1 MSATAGQE
9 VIRLLYTE
17 DSPWSGGRKEGER
30 DEDSA
35 RSERRDERLAAFDVA
50 VAEIA
55 ALVLPVYRTSEDWL
69 ERTRTSLLALLG
81 AFDEHP
87 ETARLLISDSIAW
100 GPEVLERRGEL
111 LEVLAAAL
119 DDPRGKVDPVA
130 PLPEI
135 AGENLVGASLSWIHA
150 RLQGGSEGESGKFV
164 ELAPSLIS
172 MIVHTYLGAE
182 AAQRELERP
191 LTGLGVELVERERRD
206 PIVSPDAV
214 SAQGSKPSQ
223 PSISRLRATRS

>member
-1 MSATAGQE
+1 MSAEAGQE

-17 DSPWSGGRKEGER
+17 DSPRSGGSEEGER
-30 DEDSA
+30 DEDSLRA
-35 RSERRDERLAAFDVA
+35 ERRDERLVAFDAA
-50 VAEIA
+50 VGEIA
-55 ALVLPVYRTSEDWL
+55 APVVSAHRASEDWL
-69 ERTRTSLLALLG
+69 ECTRASLLALLA
-81 AFDEHP
+81 AFDERP

-111 LEVLAAAL
+111 LEVLAEAL
-119 DDPRGKVDPVA
+119 DDPRGKLDAVE

-150 RLQGGSEGESGKFV
+150 RLQGGSGKFV
-164 ELAPSLIS
+164 ELGPSLMS

-191 LTGLGVELVERERRD
+191 LTGLGAEVVELGGESQ
-206 PIVSPDAV
+206 VSPGA
-214 SAQGSKPSQ
+214 A
-223 PSISRLRATRS
+223 ISRLRATPS